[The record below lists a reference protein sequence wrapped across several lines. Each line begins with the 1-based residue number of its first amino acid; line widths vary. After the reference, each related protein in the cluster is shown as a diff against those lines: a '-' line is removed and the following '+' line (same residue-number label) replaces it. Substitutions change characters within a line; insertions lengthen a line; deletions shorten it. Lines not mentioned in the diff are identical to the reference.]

1 VTQTLLEPFSA
12 VALPESADP
21 AAASAAA
28 YANEVVELLSGLLL
42 SLVRERQP
50 EVEPVLR
57 GERSATELS
66 PELLA
71 RTLQVQGLWFQLLSI
86 AEQNAAMRRRRQ
98 IEADRGYE
106 QLRGTFAQVIS
117 GASGAGV
124 RAEEIRN
131 LLEVLRVRPV
141 ITAHP
146 TEAKR
151 VTVLEKHRRIYRRL
165 VDLESPRWTP
175 RERQALIQG
184 LQNEIELL
192 WNTGELRLA
201 KPTVPQEVFWGLHFF
216 NETLFEA
223 VPDLLEKLERALA
236 HAYPGEAFRVPPFF
250 QFGSW
255 IGGDRDGNPFVTN
268 EVTRSTL
275 LQNRVTGL
283 RRYRRRLS
291 DLVRALSITER
302 AMPVSSAFRTALQR
316 ALAASGEGDEIAARN
331 PGEVFRQYLVC
342 MARRIDAMIGAAEQG
357 VLAGASGY
365 ASSDAL
371 AGDLRLIEDALCEA
385 GSTSLAA
392 TLVRPVRREVE
403 SFRFSTVRL
412 DVREN
417 TTRLNAAL
425 ADLWRQSDRGSGAA
439 ADGRSD
445 GKTEAPDQQSDAW
458 RQWLVAELA
467 RPLPAEGFTTALPPE
482 SAETLGMFQLVRQL
496 RDQIDREAFGSFVLS
511 MTRSV
516 TDVLGAYLLAK
527 MAGLYADGAGVE
539 SCTLPI
545 VPLFETIDDLQRAPA
560 IMRELLAVP
569 LVRRSIRAQGGVQ
582 EVMIGYSDSN
592 KDGGFLSSNWELS
605 KAQIKLT
612 RLGKEAGVPIA
623 FFHGRGGSVS
633 RGGAP
638 TGRAIAAQPAG
649 SIQGRM
655 RITEQGEVVSFKY
668 ANRGTAQYQIE
679 LLAASVVEH
688 SLKSEREKAL
698 VPTAEFDEAME
709 ALSGAAQASYRQL
722 IDHPDLLPYYQA
734 ASPIEEL
741 SMLNLGSRPARRF
754 GARSLSDLRAI
765 PWVFAWSQNRHFV
778 PGWYGVGSGI
788 LTFLEVRGERGA
800 ALLERM
806 FNESRLFRLIVDEV
820 EKTLTYVD
828 LDIAHE
834 YAELVPDA
842 AVRANILG
850 LVEEEY
856 HRTVQAV
863 LRISGGRELVER
875 YPRFRRRLARRL
887 PTINQVSRQQIEL
900 LRRFRESGGDKSQ
913 EEQLSALLLSIN
925 TIAAGFGATG

>member
-1 VTQTLLEPFSA
+1 VTQTAVEPFSA
-12 VALPESADP
+12 VSLPESTEP

-28 YANEVVELLSGLLL
+28 YANEVVELLSALLL
-42 SLVRERQP
+42 DLVRRRQP
-50 EVEPVLR
+50 ELEPVLR
-57 GERSATELS
+57 GERPPSELS

-71 RTLQVQGLWFQLLSI
+71 RALQVQGIWFQLLSI

-98 IEADRGYE
+98 TEAERGYE
-106 QLRGTFAQVIS
+106 QVRGTFAQVVSSAAETGIPPS
-117 GASGAGV
+117 EV
-124 RAEEIRN
+124 RA
-131 LLEVLRVRPV
+131 LLEIMRIRPV

-175 RERQALIQG
+175 RERQALVDG

-192 WNTGELRLA
+192 WMTGELRLA

-223 VPDLLEKLERALA
+223 VPDLLDKLERALA
-236 HAYPGEAFRVPPFF
+236 HAYPGESFQVPSFF

-255 IGGDRDGNPFVTN
+255 VGGDRDGNPFVTN
-268 EVTRSTL
+268 DVTRSTL
-275 LQNRVTGL
+275 LENRLTGL
-283 RRYRRRLS
+283 RRYRGRLG

-302 AMPVSSAFRTALQR
+302 AVPVSDTFRR
-316 ALAASGEGDEIAARN
+316 ALERELAATGEGDEIAARN
-331 PGEVFRQYLVC
+331 PGEVFRQYLAC
-342 MARRIDAMIGAAEQG
+342 MVRRLDVMITGAERGELAPNPAGYPSAE
-357 VLAGASGY
+357 
-365 ASSDAL
+365 AL
-371 AGDLRLIEDALCEA
+371 VADLRLMEDTLAA
-385 GSTSLAA
+385 GGSQSLAS
-392 TLVRPVRREVE
+392 TLIRPVRREVE

-425 ADLWRQSDRGSGAA
+425 ADLWRQATGGQADGRAVPEPSSEPWRQWIAGEVSRPLPPGAA
-439 ADGRSD
+439 A
-445 GKTEAPDQQSDAW
+445 P
-458 RQWLVAELA
+458 
-467 RPLPAEGFTTALPPE
+467 ALPPE
-482 SAETLGMFQLVRQL
+482 SAETLGMFQLVRDL
-496 RDQIDREAFGSFVLS
+496 REEVDREAVGAFVLS

-516 TDVLGAYLLAK
+516 SDVLGAYLLAK
-527 MAGLYADGAGVE
+527 TAGLYADAAGIE

-545 VPLFETIDDLQRAPA
+545 VPLFETIEDLQRAPT
-560 IMRELLAVP
+560 IMRELLSVP
-569 LVRRSIRAQGGVQ
+569 LVRRSVRAQGGVQ

-592 KDGGFLSSNWELS
+592 KDGGFLTSNWELS

-612 RLGKEAGVPIA
+612 RLGKELGVPIA

-668 ANRGTAQYQIE
+668 ANRGTAQYQLE
-679 LLAASVVEH
+679 LLAASVLEH

-698 VPTAEFDEAME
+698 VPTAEFDEVME
-709 ALSGAAQASYRQL
+709 ALSGAAQASYRRL
-722 IDHPDLLPYYQA
+722 IDHPDLFAYYQA
-734 ASPIEEL
+734 ASPLEEISL
-741 SMLNLGSRPARRF
+741 LNLGSRPARRF

-788 LTFLEVRGERGA
+788 LTFLQVRGQRGA
-800 ALLERM
+800 AMLDRM
-806 FNESRLFRLIVDEV
+806 FTESRLFRLIVDEV
-820 EKTLTYVD
+820 EKTLAYVD
-828 LDIAHE
+828 LEIAHE

-842 AVRANILG
+842 GVRSNILEM
-850 LVEEEY
+850 VEEEY
-856 HRTVQAV
+856 HRTVEAV
-863 LRISGGRELVER
+863 LRISGGTQLVER

-900 LRRFRESGGDKSQ
+900 LRRFRESGGDKTQ

-925 TIAAGFGATG
+925 CIAAGFGATG

>member
-1 VTQTLLEPFSA
+1 MTHIAVEPFSA
-12 VALPESADP
+12 EMLPESADP

-28 YANEVVELLSGLLL
+28 YAQEVVELLSGLLL
-42 SLVRERQP
+42 ELVRERQP
-50 EVEPVLR
+50 EVESVLR
-57 GERSATELS
+57 GERHAASLT

-71 RTLQVQGLWFQLLSI
+71 RTLQVQGIWFQLLSI

-98 IEADRGYE
+98 VEIERGYD
-106 QLRGTFAQVIS
+106 QLRGTFAQVMA
-117 GASGAGV
+117 GAAAAGV
-124 RAEEIRN
+124 TAQEIGE
-131 LLEVLRVRPV
+131 LLSVLRIRPV

-146 TEAKR
+146 TEARR
-151 VTVLEKHRRIYRRL
+151 VTVLEKHRRVYRRL

-175 RERQALIQG
+175 RERQALVDG
-184 LQNEIELL
+184 LRNEIELL
-192 WNTGELRLA
+192 WTTGELRLV

-216 NETLFEA
+216 NETLFDS

-236 HAYPGEAFRVPPFF
+236 YAYPDRSFQVPPFF

-255 IGGDRDGNPFVTN
+255 VGGDRDGNPFVTN
-268 EVTRSTL
+268 EVTRSTIL
-275 LQNRVTGL
+275 ENRLTAL

-291 DLVRALSITER
+291 DLVRTLSITER
-302 AMPVSSAFRTALQR
+302 AVAIPESFRQSLAKE
-316 ALAASGEGDEIAARN
+316 LAASGEGDDIAARN
-331 PGEVFRQYLVC
+331 PGEIFRQYLAC
-342 MARRIDAMIGAAEQG
+342 MGRRLDVMIVRSEQG
-357 VLAGASGY
+357 QTMPDPAGY
-365 ASSDAL
+365 ASAEAL
-371 AGDLRLIEDALCEA
+371 IADLRAMEEALGFG
-385 GSTSLAA
+385 GSTSLAR

-417 TTRLNAAL
+417 TTKLNAAL
-425 ADLWRQSDRGSGAA
+425 ADLWRQ
-439 ADGRSD
+439 ADGRRE
-445 GKTEAPDQQSDAW
+445 GEEPPEQGSDAW
-458 RQWLVAELA
+458 RQWLGAELA
-467 RPLPAEGFTTALPPE
+467 RPLTPESRPAKLPAN

-496 RDQIDREAFGSFVLS
+496 RDEVDREAFGAFVLS

-516 TDVLGAYLLAK
+516 SDILGAYLMAK
-527 MAGLYADGAGVE
+527 NAGLFGDTAGVE
-539 SCTLPI
+539 SSTLPI
-545 VPLFETIDDLQRAPA
+545 VPLFETIEDLQRAPA
-560 IMRELLAVP
+560 IMKELLAVP
-569 LVRRSIRAQGGVQ
+569 LVRRSVRAQGGVQ

-592 KDGGFLSSNWELS
+592 KDGGFLTSNWELS

-612 RLGKEAGVPIA
+612 RVGRESGVPIA

-649 SIQGRM
+649 SVNGRM

-688 SLKSEREKAL
+688 TLKSEREKAL
-698 VPTAEFDEAME
+698 LPTAEFDEAME

-722 IDHPDLLPYYQA
+722 VDHPDLLAYYQA
-734 ASPIEEL
+734 ASPLEEISL
-741 SMLNLGSRPARRF
+741 LNMGSRPARRF

-765 PWVFAWSQNRHFV
+765 PWVFAWSQNRHFI

-788 LTFLEVRGERGA
+788 LTFLQVRGQRGS
-800 ALLERM
+800 ALLDRM
-806 FNESRLFRLIVDEV
+806 FSESRLFRLIVDEV

-828 LDIAHE
+828 LDIARE

-842 AVRANILG
+842 AVRSSVLTM
-850 LVEEEY
+850 VEEEY
-856 HRTVQAV
+856 QRTVEAV
-863 LRISGGRELVER
+863 LRISGGKELVER

-900 LRRFRESGGDKSQ
+900 LRRFRESGGDKTQ

-925 TIAAGFGATG
+925 CIAAGFGATG

>member
-1 VTQTLLEPFSA
+1 VTQTAVEPFSA
-12 VALPESADP
+12 VSLPESTEP

-28 YANEVVELLSGLLL
+28 YANEVVELLSALLL
-42 SLVRERQP
+42 DLVRRRQP
-50 EVEPVLR
+50 ELEPVLR
-57 GERSATELS
+57 GERPPSELT

-71 RTLQVQGLWFQLLSI
+71 RALQVQGIWFQLLSI

-98 IEADRGYE
+98 TEAERGYE
-106 QLRGTFAQVIS
+106 QVRGTFAQVVSSAAETGIPPNE
-117 GASGAGV
+117 V
-124 RAEEIRN
+124 RA
-131 LLEVLRVRPV
+131 LLEIMRIRPV

-175 RERQALIQG
+175 RERQALVDG

-192 WNTGELRLA
+192 WMTGELRLA

-223 VPDLLEKLERALA
+223 VPDLLDKLERALA
-236 HAYPGEAFRVPPFF
+236 HAYPGESFQVPSFF

-255 IGGDRDGNPFVTN
+255 VGGDRDGNPFVTN
-268 EVTRSTL
+268 DVTRSTL
-275 LQNRVTGL
+275 LENRLTGL
-283 RRYRRRLS
+283 RRYRGRLG

-302 AMPVSSAFRTALQR
+302 AVPVSDTFRR
-316 ALAASGEGDEIAARN
+316 ALERELAATGEGDEIAARN
-331 PGEVFRQYLVC
+331 PGEVFRQYLAC
-342 MARRIDAMIGAAEQG
+342 MVRRLDVMITGAERGELAPNPAGYPSAEAL
-357 VLAGASGY
+357 VADLRLME
-365 ASSDAL
+365 DAL
-371 AGDLRLIEDALCEA
+371 AVG
-385 GSTSLAA
+385 GSQSLAS
-392 TLVRPVRREVE
+392 TLIRPVRREVE

-425 ADLWRQSDRGSGAA
+425 ADLWKQ
-439 ADGRSD
+439 ADGPGSRGAGDGGQPPDPSSD
-445 GKTEAPDQQSDAW
+445 TW
-458 RQWLVAELA
+458 RQWIAGEVT
-467 RPLPAEGFTTALPPE
+467 RPLPPGTAVPALPPE
-482 SAETLGMFQLVRQL
+482 SAETLGMFQLVRDL
-496 RDQIDREAFGSFVLS
+496 REEIDREAVGAFVLS

-516 TDVLGAYLLAK
+516 SDVLGAYLLAK
-527 MAGLYADGAGVE
+527 TAGLYADAAGIE

-545 VPLFETIDDLQRAPA
+545 VPLFETIEDLQRAPT
-560 IMRELLAVP
+560 IMRELLSVP
-569 LVRRSIRAQGGVQ
+569 LVRRSVRAQGGVQ

-592 KDGGFLSSNWELS
+592 KDGGFLTSNWELS

-612 RLGKEAGVPIA
+612 RLGKELGVPIA

-655 RITEQGEVVSFKY
+655 RITEQGEVVSFMY
-668 ANRGTAQYQIE
+668 ANRGTGQYQLE
-679 LLAASVVEH
+679 LLAASVLEH

-698 VPTAEFDEAME
+698 VPTAEFDEVME
-709 ALSGAAQASYRQL
+709 ALSGAAQASYRRL
-722 IDHPDLLPYYQA
+722 IDHPDLFAYYQA
-734 ASPIEEL
+734 ASPLEEISL
-741 SMLNLGSRPARRF
+741 LNLGSRPARRF

-788 LTFLEVRGERGA
+788 LTFLQVRGQRGA
-800 ALLERM
+800 AMLDRM
-806 FNESRLFRLIVDEV
+806 FTESRLFRLIVDEV
-820 EKTLTYVD
+820 EKTLAYVD
-828 LDIAHE
+828 LEIAHE

-842 AVRANILG
+842 GVRSNILEM
-850 LVEEEY
+850 VEEEY
-856 HRTVQAV
+856 HRTVEAV
-863 LRISGGRELVER
+863 LRISGGSQLVER

-900 LRRFRESGGDKSQ
+900 LRRFRESGGDKTQ

-925 TIAAGFGATG
+925 CIAAGFGATG